1 MINKFR
7 NKYSINPGTERDLDT
22 LIQDEV
28 NHLILEVAN
37 VSENQLTALDKAI
50 SSTVNAARGIEKTKN
65 EDAQSVK
72 SHVSVQSRPKSE
84 AEYSQKS
91 GALIK
96 KKEV

>member
-28 NHLILEVAN
+28 NHLILEVTN

-50 SSTVNAARGIEKTKN
+50 SSTVNAARGIEKTKT

-72 SHVSVQSRPKSE
+72 SHASVQSRPKSE

-91 GALIK
+91 GVLIK
-96 KKEV
+96 RKEV